1 MLSNLHCKFNM
12 SNLLSDA
19 DTERLKRGSKQDRG
33 PLYTAVHKHVVK
45 KIQDA
50 NTGLANVN
58 YNFLLS
64 FYYA

>member
-1 MLSNLHCKFNM
+1 M